1 MIYFQKL
8 RILNRPSTFVC
19 NGLYLAI
26 RYTVEHFV
34 DLVWVVYVDNDRMR
48 GSDGIHHHD
57 WLYVLR
63 NKLLQLIKKD
73 KNGCQSW

>member
-8 RILNRPSTFVC
+8 RILKRPSTFVC
-19 NGLYLAI
+19 HGLYLAI
-26 RYTVEHFV
+26 GYTVEHFV
-34 DLVWVVYVDNDRMR
+34 DLVWVVYVDDDRMR

-73 KNGCQSW
+73 NTGCQSW

>member
-1 MIYFQKL
+1 MYCQTL
-8 RILNRPSTFVC
+8 HILNRLSTFVC

-34 DLVWVVYVDNDRMR
+34 DLVWVVYVDDDRMR
-48 GSDGIHHHD
+48 GSDGIHHHY

-73 KNGCQSW
+73 KNGCQSC

>member
-19 NGLYLAI
+19 HGLYLAI

-73 KNGCQSW
+73 NTGCQSW